1 LSNSPP
7 TVVVIEADMPGGGE
21 DEEDGTEREDEDEGK
36 RWRAAV
42 READG
47 QDGQGVWVSRW
58 A

>member
-1 LSNSPP
+1 
-7 TVVVIEADMPGGGE
+7 MPGGGE

-47 QDGQGVWVSRW
+47 QDGQRVWVSRW